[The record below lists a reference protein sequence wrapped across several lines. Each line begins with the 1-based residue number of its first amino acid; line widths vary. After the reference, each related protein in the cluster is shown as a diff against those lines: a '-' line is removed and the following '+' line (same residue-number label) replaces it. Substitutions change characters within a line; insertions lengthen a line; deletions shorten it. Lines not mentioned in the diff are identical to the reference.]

1 MRLSGFWLGVV
12 MATFLFPS
20 VHVLSGCR
28 TAPEK
33 LSESKVES
41 ANAESEASDATAEG
55 ERRGASAAAEAS
67 DPSAEGEGAA
77 LVEECPSPG
86 PREEEQCDD
95 VSPLYG
101 LSPKHPL
108 EWGPDG
114 PKHMDRLFCS
124 DGSDI
129 ALLYRGPSPAKDP
142 SQVLSWSAVCDGKR
156 QRIYA
161 RRDRCGSPCPPKGF
175 RLSSMEFTK
184 ILGRLWANRGS
195 RELGPVLEVIDEL
208 IALDPD
214 WEHVYLLGAGRLMYS
229 RWNEHALAIVEK
241 GLSRLPG
248 SEPLTRRKITLE
260 AELRSPEEERAL
272 QVRYSR
278 DPADTGVDSCDDL
291 PEGFGVTSAYP
302 LELPHLQRVVCADGT
317 PVIHDRSG
325 NVGGFKGETTSPAST
340 WAFGGRAPADIIDSH
355 VIQCPTMSTTLYL
368 NKYREGRECS
378 PEGLRLIGADV
389 HDAWIKSR
397 RGDLA
402 EAIEAIQTAR
412 ALDPT
417 LEWMHLELI
426 RLYVRGND
434 IPAALEAAS
443 EGLEQIPHSGWL
455 RYHRGMFLLR
465 FDRAEEAERE
475 LDTLLSALETTGD
488 QSIRPPALC
497 GKAVASKMLGRSD
510 EVVATYRTQACEW
523 GHEPCCSEE

>member
-1 MRLSGFWLGVV
+1 MRVGERSWGVTMLALV
-12 MATFLFPS
+12 FSQLLVF
-20 VHVLSGCR
+20 SGCR
-28 TAPEK
+28 FASEK
-33 LSESKVES
+33 LPEPKLES
-41 ANAESEASDATAEG
+41 ANAASEVSDATAEG
-55 ERRGASAAAEAS
+55 EARSASAAAEAS
-67 DPSAEGEGAA
+67 ERSAAVEEAE
-77 LVEECPSPG
+77 LVEECPAPDVH
-86 PREEEQCDD
+86 EEGQCND

-101 LSPKHPL
+101 LSPKYPL

-114 PKHMDRLFCS
+114 PKHVDRLFCA

-129 ALLYRGPSPAKDP
+129 ALLYRGPSPATDLG
-142 SQVLSWSAVCDGKR
+142 QVLAWSAVCDGKK
-156 QRIYA
+156 QHIYA

-175 RLSSMEFTK
+175 RLSSIEFTEMV
-184 ILGRLWANRGS
+184 GRLWANRGS
-195 RELGPVLEVIDEL
+195 KELGPVLEVIDEL
-208 IALDPD
+208 ITLDPD
-214 WEHVYLLGAGRLMYS
+214 WEHVYLLGAGRLIYS
-229 RWNEHALAIVEK
+229 RWNEHALTIVEK

-248 SEPLTRRKITLE
+248 SEPLTRRRITLQ

-272 QVRYSR
+272 QTRYSR
-278 DPADTGVDSCDDL
+278 DPADTGVDRCDGL

-317 PVIHDRSG
+317 PVIHERSG
-325 NVGGFKGETTSPAST
+325 NVGAFKGQTTSPASSL
-340 WAFGGRAPADIIDSH
+340 GLGVRASLNVIDSH

-389 HDAWIKSR
+389 YDAWIKSR

-443 EGLEQIPHSGWL
+443 VGLEQIPHSGWL

-510 EVVATYRTQACEW
+510 EVVASYRTQACEW
-523 GHEPCCSEE
+523 GHEPCCSGE